1 MQTTGLTSGTRLTIR
16 RKVMAGESPFDVG
29 LLSKEFSENNNWY

>member
-1 MQTTGLTSGTRLTIR
+1 MQISPPSHRRPAIIR
-16 RKVMAGESPFDVG
+16 RKVMAGESTFDVG